1 MASAITYHP
10 PLAPTEIQRQIPS
23 VGAVCGKV
31 ARTALCGGRE
41 VTCVPTAT
49 AWYKACVSKKLSW
62 RRAHATS
69 ANTQVGA
76 RGHGALTNRWRM
88 CRIHGMRAFAHP
100 TPHLIHPPYRE
111 SSPCTGV

>member
-49 AWYKACVSKKLSW
+49 ASHHGGVCTGPAW
-62 RRAHATS
+62 RRAHAT
-69 ANTQVGA
+69 ATNTHVGA
-76 RGHGALTNRWRM
+76 CGHGARSDDRVCCKVTA
-88 CRIHGMRAFAHP
+88 RAPLP
-100 TPHLIHPPYRE
+100 T
-111 SSPCTGV
+111 